1 MSIDGSESD
10 DESKLSTQKRKAKD
24 HKMQGM
30 KAELKHLL
38 SQPLIAK
45 GVSTRYIT
53 SGSRSV
59 VDDLLAGD
67 REYHNSNLRS
77 VILINRCVVNDSMLG
92 MKKAEAGSE
101 MTIAKKKKRSQPK
114 STAVKQEEFDS
125 EWKGIS
131 IKS

>member
-1 MSIDGSESD
+1 MSVAGSESD

-30 KAELKHLL
+30 KAELKQLL

-53 SGSRSV
+53 SGSRSI

-67 REYHNSNLRS
+67 RECHESNLQS
-77 VILINRCVVNDSMLG
+77 TILINHSAVNDSMLG

-101 MTIAKKKKRSQPK
+101 MTIAKKKKKSQPK
-114 STAVKQEEFDS
+114 TTAVKQEEFDS

-131 IKS
+131 AKA